1 MNEALF
7 PVVEVPA
14 IGVGEVNKHIDK
26 TGYKFIRR
34 EDTGEILSCMT
45 DEYKL
50 VTNQEIHDAS
60 TDALR
65 KAGAVE
71 REVKVL
77 NDGRKTIWR
86 YVIPMVKVKI
96 AAKDYVNPEI
106 MLRNS
111 YDGSWE
117 IGVIA
122 GAYRLVCSNGMV
134 IGVVLAKKTNRH
146 SIYNPRIAELPELI
160 VETIENTSEIFKSDF
175 ALMLDTKVRQN
186 HVQELIK
193 MIPTNVMEGFVQY
206 LCAHKPHNYWDLF
219 NAATWVNTHYMN
231 RNFASTHKFES
242 QIFPAVR
249 SWANQVASA

>member
-86 YVIPMVKVKI
+86 YVIPKVKVKI

-122 GAYRLVCSNGMV
+122 GAYRLVCSNTVTIVSLQSGF
-134 IGVVLAKKTNRH
+134 H
-146 SIYNPRIAELPELI
+146 SQVY
-160 VETIENTSEIFKSDF
+160 VMDIFF
-175 ALMLDTKVRQN
+175 
-186 HVQELIK
+186 
-193 MIPTNVMEGFVQY
+193 
-206 LCAHKPHNYWDLF
+206 
-219 NAATWVNTHYMN
+219 
-231 RNFASTHKFES
+231 
-242 QIFPAVR
+242 FPFYK
-249 SWANQVASA
+249 N